1 VIRLYDARTGRDEVI
16 RPVHPGE
23 LRVLASAPPVSEEAH
38 LRQLRFWLLP
48 DLIRRLAERRGLMVT
63 VCEISSQA
71 VEPAAAL
78 RDARISLNIHPAEH
92 VAPASEPVTRII
104 EFVEPG
110 HAGQAPGSTAPA
122 RLAPGEPP
130 VFDIGLGGEGEDRQR
145 VADPALTGHVA
156 ARTGPVTFG
165 GREVAAPGEGMI
177 RLRDVTGR
185 GLDPLA
191 LRLAFLGRRYRDPV
205 DLTWE
210 SLQEAGETLLRWQE
224 RVAEWARSP
233 STPMSRRYA
242 DAVVAAFGD
251 DLDTPA
257 ALRELSH
264 LEADD
269 TELAGTKFET
279 FAAMDR
285 LLGLDLAAGLGTGAA
300 VG

>member
-1 VIRLYDARTGRDEVI
+1 M
-16 RPVHPGE
+16 
-23 LRVLASAPPVSEEAH
+23 LASAPPVSEEAH
-38 LRQLRFWLLP
+38 FRQLRFWLQP
-48 DLIRRLAERRGLMVT
+48 DLIRRFAERRGLMVT
-63 VCEISSQA
+63 VCEISSPA
-71 VEPAAAL
+71 GEPSATAL
-78 RDARISLNIHPAEH
+78 HDTRISLNIHPAEH
-92 VAPASEPVTRII
+92 VLPASEPVTRII

-122 RLAPGEPP
+122 RLAPGELP

-156 ARTGPVTFG
+156 ARTGPVTFE
-165 GREVAAPGEGMI
+165 GREVAAPGESMI
-177 RLRDVTGR
+177 GLRDVTGR

-191 LRLAFLGRRYRDPV
+191 LRLAFLGRRYRDPL

-210 SLQEAGETLLRWQE
+210 MLQEAGGTLLRWRE

-251 DLDTPA
+251 DLNTPA

-264 LEADD
+264 LEPDD

-285 LLGLDLAAGLGTGAA
+285 LLGLDLAAGLSTGTAA
-300 VG
+300 G